1 MLRVYLQLFRVSNIF
16 TAVADIT
23 AGFLF
28 VQTTLAPFSSYVS
41 LVCSSCFLYTAGM
54 VLNDVYD
61 YDVDRQLRPERPL
74 PSGKLSIQHAR
85 NLGYGLLL
93 AGISCG
99 FIAAHVGSEVVAHPE
114 RCGVVVCL
122 LAALVVGYDRW
133 LKPTL
138 LGPLTMGLC
147 RAVNLLLGMSI
158 VSAEQVPG
166 HWLLAGFQ
174 PAQLVAAAGLGTYIT
189 GVTLFA
195 RQEAQTSSRLRLLVA
210 SAVLVT
216 GIGFLSFLPDLLSQE
231 LRSNYA
237 SRVPLLTA
245 VLALLIGWR
254 CFRTVVDPSP
264 RSVQNAI
271 KVCLMSI
278 IVLDAVICLC
288 VSDAA
293 HALGIL
299 SLLIPTMLLGKW
311 FSPT

>member
-1 MLRVYLQLFRVSNIF
+1 MLRVHLQLFRVSNIF

-28 VQTTLAPFSSYVS
+28 VQTTLTPFSSYVS

-99 FIAAHVGSEVVAHPE
+99 FIAAHVGSDAVVHPG
-114 RCGVVVCL
+114 RCGVVACL

-133 LKPTL
+133 LKPTM

-158 VSAEQVPG
+158 AGAEQAAG
-166 HWLLAGFQ
+166 HWLAGFQ
-174 PAQLVAAAGLGTYIT
+174 PVQLVAAAGLGTYIT

-195 RQEAQTSSRLRLLVA
+195 RQEAQTSSRLRLLMA
-210 SAVLVT
+210 SAVLVM
-216 GIGFLSFLPDLLSQE
+216 GIGFLSFLPDLLSPE

-237 SRVPLLTA
+237 SRVPLLTT

-254 CFRTVVDPSP
+254 CFRSVVDPSP
-264 RSVQNAI
+264 ESVQNAI

-288 VSDAA
+288 VSDAV

-299 SLLIPTMLLGKW
+299 SLLVPTILLGKW